1 LSAAPQV
8 FIEKGVL
15 GKPWHEDAQKSVFE
29 ALVEPWLGN
38 QMIIVGPVR
47 LEDEAG

>member
-1 LSAAPQV
+1 LKRV
-8 FIEKGVL
+8 FWGRIRHK
-15 GKPWHEDAQKSVFE
+15 HAQKSVFE